1 MAVKKITDGVYEVG
15 VEHWDRRIFDE
26 LIPLPQGTSYNSYLI
41 IGREKT
47 ALVDTVDPSKS
58 EILLR
63 NLEKLSVKKIDYIIS
78 NHAEQ
83 DHSGSTPTLLELY
96 PQAKVVTNE
105 KAKEMLIDLLHI
117 PQDRFLVIKEGDK
130 LDLGGKTLTFYMTPW
145 VHWPET
151 MSTYLIEDGIL
162 FSCDF
167 FGAHLSTSEVF
178 SKDDDIV
185 YEAAKRYYAE
195 IMMPFRTMIK
205 RNLRKVREIGPRM
218 IAPSHGPVYRDPDF
232 IIRAYEEWTS
242 DEVKNEAVVAY
253 VSMHGSTEKMVLRL
267 YDRLVESGIEVKMFN
282 LTEADIGEY
291 AIALVDAATLVGASP
306 TVLGGLHPAAAFAA
320 LLTGELRPKVKLV
333 GIMGSYGWGG
343 LMVDQAKALLK
354 GLKVE
359 FLEPLLVKGLPRD
372 EDYEKIDE
380 FAERIVKKHREIGV
394 L

>member
-130 LDLGGKTLTFYMTPW
+130 LDLGGKT
-145 VHWPET
+145 
-151 MSTYLIEDGIL
+151 
-162 FSCDF
+162 
-167 FGAHLSTSEVF
+167 
-178 SKDDDIV
+178 
-185 YEAAKRYYAE
+185 
-195 IMMPFRTMIK
+195 
-205 RNLRKVREIGPRM
+205 
-218 IAPSHGPVYRDPDF
+218 
-232 IIRAYEEWTS
+232 
-242 DEVKNEAVVAY
+242 
-253 VSMHGSTEKMVLRL
+253 
-267 YDRLVESGIEVKMFN
+267 
-282 LTEADIGEY
+282 
-291 AIALVDAATLVGASP
+291 
-306 TVLGGLHPAAAFAA
+306 
-320 LLTGELRPKVKLV
+320 
-333 GIMGSYGWGG
+333 
-343 LMVDQAKALLK
+343 
-354 GLKVE
+354 
-359 FLEPLLVKGLPRD
+359 
-372 EDYEKIDE
+372 
-380 FAERIVKKHREIGV
+380 
-394 L
+394 